1 METLQE
7 RVFGRVLAN
16 KNWLDCWSESAS
28 HPLSNLQ
35 TILPS
40 VNRAMFGFLKQAGL
54 WQTGEEFL
62 HCKIYGSGVSCEGN
76 SFDEMNPQNIGNL
89 KSWNFQIICEQIVLM
104 STHILA
110 GCCAAQVLT
119 IRPWILENF
128 WQKASGMSLNFKV
141 WKYQSCAWPFW
152 PVQVYFNTY
161 SILSIGLIYDDVY
174 DELYDGYDSS
184 PWTVVN
190 FFITACQEGLLR

>member
-1 METLQE
+1 M
-7 RVFGRVLAN
+7 LAN

-110 GCCAAQVLT
+110 GCCAAQILT
-119 IRPWILENF
+119 IRPWKRSWKTSGRRLLECLWISKFESINPVLGPSD
-128 WQKASGMSLNFKV
+128 QFK
-141 WKYQSCAWPFW
+141 Y
-152 PVQVYFNTY
+152 T
-161 SILSIGLIYDDVY
+161 SIRIQYLVL
-174 DELYDGYDSS
+174 
-184 PWTVVN
+184 
-190 FFITACQEGLLR
+190 A